1 MSLAVAGA
9 GVLRCQIPP
18 AKPNPTIAICPGL
31 GMRERDSG
39 RQLTVVALRAGAK
52 ACSYF
57 YGVEVG
63 AQQSGALPTMESCTF
78 VRVGV
83 SRAFEMS

>member
-31 GMRERDSG
+31 GMRERDPG
-39 RQLTVVALRAGAK
+39 RQLTVVALRAGGK

-57 YGVEVG
+57 YSVEVG
-63 AQQSGALPTMESCTF
+63 AQQSGAPSTIESCAF

-83 SRAFEMS
+83 SLASEMS